1 MIDDLIQTDVL
12 ILGTGISGA
21 VTALGLADAGIK
33 VTLVTRSASASDTNT
48 YYAQGGIVSRGTDNS
63 AEILAADIQHAGANH
78 CKPGAVKILTE
89 EGPDLVQELL
99 VQKLGVPFDRLT
111 DGSLAFALEG
121 GHSLPRIL
129 HAADTTGK
137 AIQKSLLQALS
148 EHANIQLLPDHTA
161 IDLLTPAHH
170 STNRLAVYD
179 PQSCIGAYML
189 DNQHGIIR
197 RVLARRTVLATGGL
211 GQIYAYTSNPQ
222 GSRGDGLAMAY
233 RAGARVINAEYVQFH
248 PTTFYHVAAPR
259 FLISEAVRGEGARLV
274 HADGKPFMEFYEPQW
289 KDLAPRDVVSRSIHT
304 EMLHLGLTHVF
315 LNLRDYIPAERIES
329 HFPNIVQSCRQYG
342 IDPVKDLVPVAPGA
356 HYFCGGIW
364 VDEWGRSSI
373 DRLYAVGEVSCT
385 GVHGANRLASTSLL
399 EGLVWGW
406 RVARHIRQTL
416 GDEPAPDPV
425 DIPSWLSTG
434 EFDPDPALVT
444 QDLRVIQLIMWN
456 YVGLVRTSRRLNRA
470 LRELRQL
477 ETEIER
483 FYRATRVTD
492 ELIGLRNA
500 VRNAII
506 VASAAWENKTS
517 SGCHFRESLTT
528 AFSLER
534 KSSIGAKRPMFQ
546 GRLSYRAS
554 PRLMIWL
561 VISGYHLS
569 GIIQQTHSQRQWF
582 QNFDTASET
591 EKPGACSLEMFKG

>member
-1 MIDDLIQTDVL
+1 MDDLIQTDVL

-21 VTALGLADAGIK
+21 VTALGLADSGID
-33 VTLVTRSASASDTNT
+33 VTLVTRSVSAKETNT
-48 YYAQGGIVSRGTDNS
+48 YYAQGGIVSRGNDDS
-63 AEILAADIQHAGANH
+63 AELLATDIQNAGAHH
-78 CKPGAVKILTE
+78 CNPIAVKILTE
-89 EGPDLVQELL
+89 DGPNLVNSLL
-99 VQKLGVPFDRLT
+99 VDQLGVPFDRLA

-121 GHSLPRIL
+121 GHSVPRIL

-137 AIQKSLLQALS
+137 AIQIALLEAVKQ
-148 EHANIQLLPDHTA
+148 HANIHLLPAHTA

-170 STNRLAVYD
+170 SINRLAVYD
-179 PQSCIGAYML
+179 PQSCVGAYLL

-197 RVLARRTVLATGGL
+197 RALARQTVLATGGL
-211 GQIYAYTSNPQ
+211 GQIYLYSSNPQ
-222 GSRGDGLAMAY
+222 GARGDGLAMAY
-233 RAGARVINAEYVQFH
+233 RAGVRVINAEYVQFH
-248 PTTFYHVAAPR
+248 PTTFYHVGAPR

-274 HADGKPFMEFYEPQW
+274 HADGKPFMDKYEPHW

-304 EMLHLGLTHVF
+304 EMLHLGVSHVF
-315 LNLRDYIPAERIES
+315 LNLRDYIPADRIES

-342 IDPVKDLVPVAPGA
+342 IDPVRDLVPVAPGA

-364 VDEWGRSSI
+364 VDEWGRTTI
-373 DRLYAVGEVSCT
+373 KNLFAVGEVSCT

-406 RVARHIRQTL
+406 RVAQYIREEL
-416 GDEPAPDPV
+416 NGVPAPEPE

-434 EFDPDPALVT
+434 EYDPDPALIT

-500 VRNAII
+500 VRNAVI
-506 VASAAWENKTS
+506 VASAAWENKVS
-517 SGCHFRESLTT
+517 SGCHFRES
-528 AFSLER
+528 
-534 KSSIGAKRPMFQ
+534 
-546 GRLSYRAS
+546 
-554 PRLMIWL
+554 
-561 VISGYHLS
+561 
-569 GIIQQTHSQRQWF
+569 
-582 QNFDTASET
+582 
-591 EKPGACSLEMFKG
+591 